1 MQQERKDSSEQSQIS
16 RIWFLR
22 PEMELRVKTQ
32 KHNFEKKLE
41 NVTFFRETKM
51 LDFISMNEIQK
62 TYKKKPKIF
71 AKRFPHFAGN
81 PANRPRQVI

>member
-22 PEMELRVKTQ
+22 PEMDLRVKTQ
-32 KHNFEKKLE
+32 KHNFKKKLE

-51 LDFISMNEIQK
+51 LDFFQWTKYEKHTKK
-62 TYKKKPKIF
+62 TEIF

-81 PANRPRQVI
+81 PANRPRQVD